1 MAHFDGHDGLA
12 RQRDAVGGGLTAGA
26 ERAGGRGA
34 RALDVEV
41 GDGAAVADEERPAVF
56 ERAVEVD
63 DRPPVFDA
71 IRRLE
76 DEAAVGR
83 HRGRISMMAGSAPV
97 GLVAELS
104 KKPGV
109 FYAVSADGI
118 ELPVVDVTH
127 PSFAL
132 PLARGEATALIE
144 RYARAE
150 ARRGRL
156 QQWARHHF
164 YGYFLKRSVLGR
176 ALMGAAGTFLPGM
189 PTYLMKL
196 GPDHLGAGYAQE
208 IDRRI
213 AASPP
218 ALAMRL
224 RLLDVATLL
233 AEGLAPALARDAA
246 PPLHLVN
253 VGGGPASDS
262 LNALIVLR
270 KEHPASLEGR
280 AIRIHVLDRDDRGP
294 LFGARALEALRG
306 DGGPLRGLDVALDHV
321 RYDWTD
327 TTVLDATLAALARAG
342 GIVACSSE
350 GALFDY
356 GTDEEIRANLAASAR
371 IARGDDRGGNHD
383 AGPARGPAWCPP

>member
-1 MAHFDGHDGLA
+1 
-12 RQRDAVGGGLTAGA
+12 
-26 ERAGGRGA
+26 
-34 RALDVEV
+34 
-41 GDGAAVADEERPAVF
+41 
-56 ERAVEVD
+56 
-63 DRPPVFDA
+63 
-71 IRRLE
+71 
-76 DEAAVGR
+76 
-83 HRGRISMMAGSAPV
+83 MMAGRASV
-97 GLVAELS
+97 GLVPEDHSLDIPEAN

-118 ELPVVDVTH
+118 ELPIVDVTH

-132 PLARGEATALIE
+132 PLDRTEATALIE
-144 RYARAE
+144 RYAKAE
-150 ARRGRL
+150 SRRGRL
-156 QQWARHHF
+156 QHWARRHF

-189 PTYLMKL
+189 PTYLLKL

-224 RLLDVATLL
+224 RLLDVVTLL

-246 PPLHLVN
+246 APLHFVN
-253 VGGGPASDS
+253 IGGGPASDS
-262 LNALIVLR
+262 LNALVVLR
-270 KEHPASLEGR
+270 KEHPGSLEGR

-306 DGGPLRGLDVALDHV
+306 EGGPLRGLDVSLEHV

-327 TTVLDATLAALARAG
+327 TTVLDATLAALARDG
-342 GIVACSSE
+342 GIVAGSSE

-356 GTDEEIRANLAASAR
+356 GSDEEIRANLASIR
-371 IARGDDRGGNHD
+371 
-383 AGPARGPAWCPP
+383 RGPPAGTIVVGTVTRARRARRPGARRERSPHRAAVIPRTFEEFETLVHSAGWRVEKRLESPLQFHVRLV

>member
-1 MAHFDGHDGLA
+1 M
-12 RQRDAVGGGLTAGA
+12 
-26 ERAGGRGA
+26 
-34 RALDVEV
+34 
-41 GDGAAVADEERPAVF
+41 
-56 ERAVEVD
+56 
-63 DRPPVFDA
+63 
-71 IRRLE
+71 
-76 DEAAVGR
+76 
-83 HRGRISMMAGSAPV
+83 
-97 GLVAELS
+97 GLVPDPSLVIPETN

-132 PLARGEATALIE
+132 PVARTEAVALIE

-150 ARRGRL
+150 WRRGRL
-156 QQWARHHF
+156 QQWARRHF
-164 YGYFLKRSVLGR
+164 YGFFLKRSVLGR

-189 PTYLMKL
+189 PTYLLKL

-224 RLLDVATLL
+224 RIFDVATLL
-233 AEGLAPALARDAA
+233 AEGIAAALERAPRD
-246 PPLHLVN
+246 PLHLVN
-253 VGGGPASDS
+253 IGGGPASDS
-262 LNALIVLR
+262 LNALILLS
-270 KEHPASLEGR
+270 KEHPALLEGR
-280 AIRIHVLDRDDRGP
+280 EVRIHVLDRDDGGP

-306 DGGPLRGLDVALDHV
+306 DGGPLRGLDVALEHV

-327 TTVLDATLAALARAG
+327 TMVLDATLAALARAG

-356 GTDEEIRANLAASAR
+356 GSDEAIRANLTSIRRGAPAGTIVVGTVTRAR
-371 IARGDDRGGNHD
+371 RAGRPGARPERSRHRVAVVPRTPEAFEALVQSTGWRVEKLLETPLQLHV
-383 AGPARGPAWCPP
+383 RLV

>member
-1 MAHFDGHDGLA
+1 
-12 RQRDAVGGGLTAGA
+12 
-26 ERAGGRGA
+26 
-34 RALDVEV
+34 
-41 GDGAAVADEERPAVF
+41 
-56 ERAVEVD
+56 
-63 DRPPVFDA
+63 
-71 IRRLE
+71 
-76 DEAAVGR
+76 
-83 HRGRISMMAGSAPV
+83 
-97 GLVAELS
+97 
-104 KKPGV
+104 
-109 FYAVSADGI
+109 VSADGI

-132 PLARGEATALIE
+132 PLGRTEATALIE

-150 ARRGRL
+150 WRRGRL
-156 QQWARHHF
+156 QQWARRHF
-164 YGYFLKRSVLGR
+164 YGFFLKRSVLGR

-189 PTYLMKL
+189 PTYLLKL

-224 RLLDVATLL
+224 RLLDVVMLL
-233 AEGLAPALARDAA
+233 VEGLAPALSRPAA
-246 PPLHLVN
+246 EPLHLLDI
-253 VGGGPASDS
+253 GGGPAAHS
-262 LNALIVLR
+262 LNALILLR
-270 KEHPASLEGR
+270 KEHPAALEGR
-280 AIRIHVLDRDDRGP
+280 AVRIHVLDRDDRGP

-306 DGGPLRGLDVALDHV
+306 DGGPLHGLDVALEHV

-356 GTDEEIRANLAASAR
+356 GSDEAIRANLTTIRRGAPAGTIVVGTVTRAR
-371 IARGDDRGGNHD
+371 RAGRLGARPERSRHRVAVVPRTPEAFEALVQSTGWRVEKLLETPLQLHV
-383 AGPARGPAWCPP
+383 RLV